1 MRAFPARVSMFLHVM
16 ICRWLND
23 MQSLRCA
30 AEVDATECE
39 RLRCAL
45 QKQEEHQMQQQQQ
58 FAQTLEALER
68 ENRELRGQQVTT
80 RHKSS
85 LTCCS
90 SYSCRQEGT
99 RCRSPAT
106 CASSRMK
113 TSSCSRLL
121 LRYSRNCKGNLI
133 FIHNARA
140 ITASSHPKTT
150 SLLAAM
156 LFSYSVATAGRGSPV
171 TVQRARR
178 CRPVAPRSKA
188 F

>member
-1 MRAFPARVSMFLHVM
+1 M

-58 FAQTLEALER
+58 FAHTLEALER

-90 SYSCRQEGT
+90 SCICRQEGT

-106 CASSRMK
+106 CARCSSRMK
-113 TSSCSRLL
+113 MSSCSRLL
-121 LRYSRNCKGNLI
+121 LRYSRNCNGNLI
-133 FIHNARA
+133 FLHDARA
-140 ITASSHPKTT
+140 ITASSHRKTA
-150 SLLAAM
+150 SLLAAT

-178 CRPVAPRSKA
+178 CRPVAPRSKV